1 MTTVLVQMA
10 VLSVQRNSVV
20 IYVVVGNTNKI
31 VAHQCRRERTG
42 FGGAGRQGMREKNR
56 EMEKGERDGRKEER
70 VGIQNEERRR
80 GRRREKWVGESRRE
94 CEKGDYNSIPP

>member
-20 IYVVVGNTNKI
+20 MYVVVGNTNKI

-56 EMEKGERDGRKEER
+56 EVGEGRKRWEKG
-70 VGIQNEERRR
+70 
-80 GRRREKWVGESRRE
+80 GE
-94 CEKGDYNSIPP
+94 GGNSK